1 MNQLEAWIVTLL
13 GMAVVFAGLILCIL
27 AINVFNRL
35 AKHVKWNGAHS
46 HETKAHENQGHA
58 APAHA
63 KPEVHPAPA
72 APLSVTPEPTPEVL
86 AVIATALEIERRLY
100 LGRQGQRLTLNRN

>member
-13 GMAVVFAGLILCIL
+13 GMSVVFAGLILCII
-27 AINVFNRL
+27 AINLFNRL

-46 HETKAHENQGHA
+46 HEAPIHA
-58 APAHA
+58 APAHT
-63 KPEVHPAPA
+63 KPEAHPTPTPA